1 MKEVFVRFVL
11 YGLTGWCV
19 ELVYTAIIDSYHK
32 KDWNLTGKTYL
43 WMFFVYGS
51 AVFLFEPVHELILNF
66 PIILRFIIW
75 SLGITGIEFISG
87 FLIKKVSG
95 SCPWDYSYSR
105 FAINEYIR
113 WDYFPIWAVF
123 GLILE
128 KLHVF
133 YVRLSPVLVELI
145 FT

>member
-87 FLIKKVSG
+87 FLIKKVSVPVPG
-95 SCPWDYSYSR
+95 IILIAGLRLMNISAGTTFLSGR
-105 FAINEYIR
+105 F
-113 WDYFPIWAVF
+113 
-123 GLILE
+123 
-128 KLHVF
+128 
-133 YVRLSPVLVELI
+133 SVL
-145 FT
+145 F